1 MRARAVILAGGEGS
15 RLGVLTEK
23 RAKPA
28 VPFAGKYRIID
39 FTLSNCVN
47 SGISDVMILTQY
59 RPHSLNEHIASG
71 RPWDLDRTFTGGI
84 QIYPPYRG
92 RSATDWY
99 RGTADAI
106 AQNISFVE
114 RGAPDLVLV
123 LSGDHIYKMNY
134 GWLIAYHI
142 EKQADVTIATLNVS
156 REEATRMG
164 ILAADGDS
172 RVTQFVE
179 KPADPPG
186 TLASMGIYVFG
197 RAMLSQVLTEDSKRR
212 DSSHDFGKDI
222 IPRMVTGGLRCFA
235 YPFQGYWVDVGTVEA
250 YWQTQMDLL
259 KSPPPL
265 DLNDRAWI
273 VHTRS
278 EERPPVAIAAG
289 AIVKDSMITDGC
301 VISSGARVEKS
312 ILSPGVYVGP
322 NAVVRDSVVLTDT
335 WIDAGA
341 RVTRAIVDK
350 SVRIGRRARVGKVGA
365 EEKKKSDGLGI
376 TTIGKNAELPDG
388 VTVKRGSVIHTDAT
402 PEFFAS
408 RPKRGSRAKA
418 DRPEKVEKVE
428 ARRPTGEVRVEKA
441 EKAEPKRPTSEV
453 RIQTS

>member
-71 RPWDLDRTFTGGI
+71 RPWDLDRSFTGGV
-84 QIYPPYRG
+84 QIYQPFRG
-92 RSATDWY
+92 RAATDWY

-106 AQNISFVE
+106 TQNLSFVE
-114 RGAPDLVLV
+114 RGSPDLVLV

-134 GWLIAYHI
+134 GWLIAFHI
-142 EKQADVTIATLNVS
+142 EKQADVTIGTLNVT

-164 ILAADGDS
+164 ILATDAEQ

-197 RAMLSQVLTEDSKRR
+197 RAMLSQVLEEDSRRR

-222 IPRMVTGGLRCFA
+222 IPRMVSGGMRVFA
-235 YPFQGYWVDVGTVEA
+235 YPFQGYWVDVGTVQA

-259 KSPPPL
+259 KTPPPV

-278 EERPPVAIAAG
+278 EERPPVLIMNG

-301 VISSGARVEKS
+301 VIAAGARVERS
-312 ILSPGVYVGP
+312 ILSPGVSVGP
-322 NAVVRDSVVLTDT
+322 DAVVRESVVLTDT
-335 WIDAGA
+335 LIEAGA
-341 RVTRAIVDK
+341 RVERSIVDK
-350 SVRIGRRARVGKVGA
+350 AVHIGRRARIGKASRGEAA
-365 EEKKKSDGLGI
+365 EKNGI
-376 TTIGKNAELPDG
+376 TTIGKNAEIPDG
-388 VTVKRGSVIHTDAT
+388 AIVRRGAVVHTDVTAEQFPSPRRRKGAPP
-402 PEFFAS
+402 PEN
-408 RPKRGSRAKA
+408 P
-418 DRPEKVEKVE
+418 RPE
-428 ARRPTGEVRVEKA
+428 AGSAASAASAT
-441 EKAEPKRPTSEV
+441 KRPSTRS
-453 RIQTS
+453 

>member
-71 RPWDLDRTFTGGI
+71 RPWDLDRGFTGGV
-84 QIYPPYRG
+84 QIYQPYRG
-92 RSATDWY
+92 RSVTDWY
-99 RGTADAI
+99 KGTADAI
-106 AQNISFVE
+106 AQNLSFVE
-114 RGAPDLVLV
+114 RGSPDLILV

-134 GWLIAYHI
+134 GWLVAFHL
-142 EKQADVTIATLNVS
+142 EKQADCTIATLNVT
-156 REEATRMG
+156 RDEATRMG
-164 ILAADGDS
+164 IMATDENQ
-172 RVTQFVE
+172 RVTKFVE

-197 RAMLSQVLTEDSKRR
+197 RTMLSQVLTEDSKRR

-222 IPRMVTGGLRCFA
+222 LPRMISAGQRVFA
-235 YPFQGYWVDVGTVEA
+235 YPFQGYWVDVGTTEA

-259 KSPPPL
+259 KTPPPV

-278 EERPPVAIAAG
+278 EERPPVAIHNG
-289 AIVKDSMITDGC
+289 AVIRDSMITDGC
-301 VISSGARVEKS
+301 IISAGARVERS
-312 ILSPGVYVGP
+312 ILSPGVFVGP
-322 NAVVRDSVVLTDT
+322 DAWIRESVILTDT

-341 RVTRAIVDK
+341 KIERAIVDK
-350 SVRIGRRARVGKVGA
+350 AVRIGRKARIGKAARG
-365 EEKKKSDGLGI
+365 EKPADGVGI
-376 TTIGKNAELPDG
+376 TTIGKNAEIPDG
-388 VTVKRGSVIHTDAT
+388 ATVRRGTVIHTDVTAEQFIQA
-402 PEFFAS
+402 P
-408 RPKRGSRAKA
+408 RKRAPRRKA
-418 DRPEKVEKVE
+418 VAAP
-428 ARRPTGEVRVEKA
+428 A
-441 EKAEPKRPTSEV
+441 
-453 RIQTS
+453 

>member
-71 RPWDLDRTFTGGI
+71 RPWDLDRGFTGGV
-84 QIYPPYRG
+84 QIYQPYRG
-92 RSATDWY
+92 RSDTDWY
-99 RGTADAI
+99 KGTADAI

-114 RGAPDLVLV
+114 RGSPDLVLV

-134 GWLIAYHI
+134 GWLLAFHL
-142 EKQADVTIATLNVS
+142 EKQADCTIATLNVS

-164 ILAADGDS
+164 ILAADENQRVS
-172 RVTQFVE
+172 RFVE

-197 RAMLSQVLTEDSKRR
+197 RTMLSQVLAEDSKRR
-212 DSSHDFGKDI
+212 DSAHDFGKDI
-222 IPRMVTGGLRCFA
+222 IPRMIAAGQRVFA
-235 YPFQGYWVDVGTVEA
+235 YPFQGYWVDVGTTEA

-259 KSPPPL
+259 KTPPPV

-278 EERPPVAIAAG
+278 EERPPVSIHNG
-289 AIVKDSMITDGC
+289 AVIRDSMITDGC
-301 VISSGARVEKS
+301 IISAGARVERS
-312 ILSPGVYVGP
+312 ILSPGVFVGP
-322 NAVVRDSVVLTDT
+322 DAWIRESVVLTDT

-341 RVTRAIVDK
+341 KIERAIVDK
-350 SVRIGRRARVGKVGA
+350 AVRIGRRARVGKAARG
-365 EEKKKSDGLGI
+365 EKPADRIGI
-376 TTIGKNAELPDG
+376 TTIGKNAEIPDG
-388 VTVKRGSVIHTDAT
+388 ATVRRGTVIHTDVTAAQ
-402 PEFFAS
+402 F
-408 RPKRGSRAKA
+408 RPAPRR
-418 DRPEKVEKVE
+418 
-428 ARRPTGEVRVEKA
+428 RRPAKSPAVPRA
-441 EKAEPKRPTSEV
+441 
-453 RIQTS
+453 

>member
-84 QIYPPYRG
+84 QIYQPYRG
-92 RSATDWY
+92 RAVTDWY
-99 RGTADAI
+99 KGTADAI
-106 AQNISFVE
+106 TQNLSFVE
-114 RGAPDLVLV
+114 RASPDIVLV

-134 GWLIAYHI
+134 GWLIAFHLD
-142 EKQADVTIATLNVS
+142 KQADCTIATLNVT

-164 ILAADGDS
+164 ILATDDNQ

-197 RAMLSQVLTEDSKRR
+197 RPMLSQVLMEDSRRR

-222 IPRMVTGGLRCFA
+222 IPRMISAGLRVFA
-235 YPFQGYWVDVGTVEA
+235 YPFQGYWVDVGTTEA
-250 YWQTQMDLL
+250 YWQTQMALL
-259 KSPPPL
+259 KTPPPI

-278 EERPPVAIAAG
+278 EERPPVSILDG
-289 AIVKDSMITDGC
+289 AIVRDSMITDGC
-301 VISSGARVEKS
+301 VVSAGARVERS
-312 ILSPGVYVGP
+312 ILSPGVFVGP
-322 NAVVRDSVVLTDT
+322 GAWIRESVILTDT

-341 RVTRAIVDK
+341 RVERAIVDK
-350 SVRIGRRARVGKVGA
+350 SVRIGRRARIGKAARG
-365 EEKKKSDGLGI
+365 EKPSDGAGI
-376 TTIGKNAELPDG
+376 TTIGKNAEIPDG
-388 VTVKRGSVIHTDAT
+388 ATVRRGTVIHTDVTAEQFPRPRRRKSKT
-402 PEFFAS
+402 SAAAS
-408 RPKRGSRAKA
+408 
-418 DRPEKVEKVE
+418 
-428 ARRPTGEVRVEKA
+428 
-441 EKAEPKRPTSEV
+441 
-453 RIQTS
+453 